1 MPSPTFCIIGA
12 GMAGGRTA
20 ISLRERGFE
29 GRLVLIGDE
38 PELPYERP
46 PLSKGYLSG
55 ELPQG
60 KLFLQPRQEY
70 RERAIEWRPETR
82 VSEIDRHGRTLRL
95 ANGELISFARLLLAT
110 GAQPR
115 RLDRPGADL
124 AGVVTYRTLAD
135 ADSLRARL
143 SGQPRVVVVGA
154 GFLGSELAAA
164 ARRQGCPVTIL
175 ELGEAFLSPL
185 GPLLGAFCADLH
197 RQAGVEILLRETV
210 ARFLGDSQLEAVELA
225 SGRSLPCD
233 LALICLGVE
242 PNSQLAV
249 AAGLETDPGVVVD
262 KHCQSSLEGVF
273 AAGDVASW
281 WSPRWDQRLRV
292 EHYDN
297 AHQQGLFVAGA
308 MLGDGSVYD
317 PLPYFWTEQYDTM
330 VQQVGIVSSGREQ
343 VIRGDSASRSFSLFQ
358 VRDGL
363 LKSCVA
369 VNRFPDLAAARRLIN
384 SDAQIPPGLLE
395 DPTVDLRAWSQ
406 RLEEEAKSL

>member
-12 GMAGGRTA
+12 GMAGGRAA
-20 ISLRERGFE
+20 ISLRERGFA
-29 GRLVLIGDE
+29 GRLLLIGDE

-55 ELPQG
+55 ELPQS
-60 KLFLQPRQEY
+60 KLFLQPNQEY

-82 VSEIDRHGRTLRL
+82 VSEIDRHGRRVRL
-95 ANGELISFARLLLAT
+95 ADGELISFARLLLAT

-124 AGVVTYRTLAD
+124 AGVITYRTLAD
-135 ADSLRARL
+135 ADSLKARL

-175 ELGEAFLSPL
+175 ELGDAFLSSL
-185 GPLLGAFCADLH
+185 GPLIGAFCADLH
-197 RQAGVEILLRETV
+197 RQAGVEIRLGDTV
-210 ARFLGDSQLEAVELA
+210 ARFLGDSQLDAVELA

-233 LALICLGVE
+233 LALICAGVE
-242 PNSQLAV
+242 PNSQLAM

-281 WSPRWDQRLRV
+281 WSPRWHQRLRV

-297 AHQQGLFVAGA
+297 AHQQGIFVAGA
-308 MLGDGSVYD
+308 MLGDVSVYD
-317 PLPYFWTEQYDTM
+317 PVPYFWSEQYDTM
-330 VQQVGIVSSGREQ
+330 VQQVGIVSSGEEPI
-343 VIRGDSASRSFSLFQ
+343 VRGDPASGRFSLFQ

-369 VNRFPDLAAARRLIN
+369 VNRFPDLAAARRLIK
-384 SDAQIPPGLLE
+384 SGAQIPRGRLG

-406 RLEEEAKSL
+406 GLEEEAASP